1 MNGRF
6 KKTFERITFLR
17 QKKWP
22 LTGKG
27 VAIIFI
33 ILLFIFSMFSCSPNS
48 QPSCGEEPVE
58 PLVAGQEALQGE
70 PFLRG
75 RFSVPNPEM
84 KIFALSISHNGEDIL
99 FSSEAR
105 TISRLDDQGNPG
117 WEIVAEGLPVCAAL
131 AEDGRFAAVGTDQG
145 KVYYLN
151 SEGHILWETAFQGK
165 IEHLILNKK
174 GDQLALSVLEEGR
187 NIIYCLDQWG
197 SPIWEKDTGLLKEL
211 YFTSG
216 GEICYL
222 EEGNSDNGALKIV
235 RDGELLWEEDARLAA
250 FSAEGRF
257 FVLYN
262 GEEMQYYRLDFN
274 GYPDLRWSLPPC
286 GKEEINWLGLTEEGR
301 YLLAYN
307 GFTVGNNNLWAFNND
322 GLLLWERRIPSGAL
336 LDISSTGERIV
347 ASSWQEYSED
357 VSKVMVLD
365 NYGDVLQEVEMAS
378 RIEKNALSG
387 DGSILVLA
395 GSDGNLFI
403 LEIPVG
409 KGLTNKNGNSVEE
422 EQTKTVYRPV
432 SFGKPEGESYLT
444 LYFFDE
450 DARNLIPVNRS
461 VKASPQLL
469 QSAVNELIKGPRSS
483 SGLKRTIPK
492 EVQINVTEEK
502 NLTYVDLPEEL
513 DKLGGT
519 TQVGGLIDSI
529 VLTISQFPVQGI
541 QFLLEGEKASVFT
554 GEGFMIDKVF
564 SPLRLGKKPVLY
576 LPYRSGD
583 RFYLLPREAGRP
595 MEPVDLVNEIL
606 RQSGPF
612 LSVKPRLKEIRIE
625 EKEIVLD
632 WDASFRELFPSDG
645 SPGEKAM
652 AALFTDALLLTLGEN
667 LRPDRLIYLVEG
679 EIWAPPEG
687 YNFSGE
693 ISRPFF
699 INPE

>member
-1 MNGRF
+1 MFAKR
-6 KKTFERITFLR
+6 TFFR

-27 VAIIFI
+27 VAIVFI
-33 ILLFIFSMFSCSPNS
+33 THLLICCLFSCSCSPNS
-48 QPSCGEEPVE
+48 QSSSGEEPVE

-70 PFLRG
+70 PLVRG

-84 KIFALSISHNGEDIL
+84 KIFALSVSHNGDDIL

-105 TISRLDDQGNPG
+105 TVSRLDGRGNLS
-117 WEIVAEGLPVCAAL
+117 WEIVTEGLPVCAAL
-131 AEDGRFAAVGTDQG
+131 AEDGLFAAVGTEQG

-151 SEGHILWETAFQGK
+151 SSGHILWEISFQGK
-165 IEHLILNKK
+165 IEHLALNRR
-174 GDQLALSVLEEGR
+174 GDQLALSVLEEEGY
-187 NIIYCLDQWG
+187 ILYCLDQW
-197 SPIWEKDTGLLKEL
+197 SSLLWEKDTGLLKEL
-211 YFTSG
+211 YFTFG
-216 GEICYL
+216 GEVCYL
-222 EEGNSDNGALKIV
+222 EEGNSDNGTIKIV
-235 RDGELLWEEDARLAA
+235 RSGELLWEKEARLAA
-250 FSAEGRF
+250 FSAEGKF

-262 GEEMQYYRLDFN
+262 GEELQYYRLN
-274 GYPDLRWSLPPC
+274 LSGSPELKWSLPPC
-286 GKEEINWLGLTEEGR
+286 GEEEVNWLGLTEEGR

-322 GLLLWERRIPSGAL
+322 GLLLWKRRIPSGAL
-336 LDISSTGERIV
+336 LDVSCTGERIV

-403 LEIPVG
+403 LEIPVA
-409 KGLTNKNGNSVEE
+409 KGLTAKNGNSEE
-422 EQTKTVYRPV
+422 GEQTKTLYRPV
-432 SFGKPEGESYLT
+432 SFKKPEGESYLT

-450 DARNLIPVNRS
+450 EAQELIPVNRS
-461 VKASPQLL
+461 VKASPKLL

-492 EVQINVTEEK
+492 EVHINVTEKEG
-502 NLTYVDLPEEL
+502 LAYVDLPEEL

-519 TQVGGLIDSI
+519 TQVQSMVDSL
-529 VLTISQFPVQGI
+529 VRTLSQFSSVQGI
-541 QFLLEGEKASVFT
+541 QFLLEGKKVSVFS

-564 SPLRLGKKPVLY
+564 SPHRLGKKPVLY

-583 RFYLLPREAGRP
+583 RYYLLPREADEL
-595 MEPVDLVNEIL
+595 MKPVDLVNEIL
-606 RQSGPF
+606 RESYPF
-612 LSVKPRLKEIRIE
+612 LSAKPRLKEIRIE
-625 EKEIVLD
+625 KKEIVLD
-632 WDASFRELFPSDG
+632 WDASFKELFPSDG
-645 SPGEKAM
+645 NPKEKAL
-652 AALFTDALLLTLGEN
+652 AVLFTDALLLTLGEN
-667 LRPDRLIYLVEG
+667 LPPDRLIFLVEG
-679 EIWAPPEG
+679 EVWTPPGG